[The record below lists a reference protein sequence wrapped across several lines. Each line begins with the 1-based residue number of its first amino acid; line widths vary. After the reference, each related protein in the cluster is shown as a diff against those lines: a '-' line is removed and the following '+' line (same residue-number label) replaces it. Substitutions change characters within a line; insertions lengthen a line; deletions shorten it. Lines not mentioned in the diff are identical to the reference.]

1 MAFKDILGN
10 NRVKSILKKAL
21 QRGRCP
27 NSLLFSGPEGVGKK
41 DIALVVAKAMNCL
54 QLSDDACE
62 ECESC
67 KAINNG
73 RFPDVMMFSPPKE
86 IIKIDQMRQL
96 KHAAYLKPMI
106 GKRRVFI
113 VEEAEKMNAEA
124 SNSLLKVLEEPPSF
138 SHIIL
143 IANNPYL
150 VIPTIKS
157 RCQILSFSPISRED
171 IESVLLEKGF
181 EKEQAKMIS
190 LIVRGNMKQ
199 AMNLDWEEV
208 QTKRNLALQFFISL
222 LTKENAASFL
232 ESFSSTRSLDR
243 LELEQIF
250 DILSSFG
257 RDLILLKEE
266 GDIRFLMNPDYMEE
280 IKRTASLLSHKQVMD
295 FLGKI
300 DYAIYALQKNLNV
313 NLLVASIF
321 SDFMEW
327 KNA

>member
-10 NRVKSILKKAL
+10 NRVKNILKKAL
-21 QRGRCP
+21 QREKCP

-41 DIALVVAKAMNCL
+41 DMALVVAKAMNCL
-54 QLSDDACE
+54 QSNDDACE
-62 ECESC
+62 VCESC
-67 KAINNG
+67 KAINKG
-73 RFPDVMMFSPPKE
+73 RFPDVMVFSATKE

-96 KHAAYLKPMI
+96 KHAAYLKPMV
-106 GKRRVFI
+106 GRKRIFI
-113 VEEAEKMNAEA
+113 IEEAEKMNEEA
-124 SNSLLKVLEEPPSF
+124 SNSLLKVLEEPPLF

-143 IANNPYL
+143 TTKNPYL
-150 VIPTIKS
+150 LKPTLKS

-171 IESVLLEKGF
+171 IESVLVEKGL
-181 EKEQAKMIS
+181 ENEQAKMIS
-190 LIVRGNMKQ
+190 LLVRGNMKQ
-199 AMNLDWEEV
+199 ALNLDWEEV
-208 QTKRNLALQFFISL
+208 QAKRNLALQLFISL
-222 LTKENAASFL
+222 LTKDKAASFL
-232 ESFSSTRSLDR
+232 ESFSSARSLDR

-266 GDIRFLMNPDYMEE
+266 ADIRFLMNPDYIEE